1 MFVDANINEPMNIK
15 SVIAYWNSVVSF
27 NLWGSG
33 RKKGEYI
40 LFQAVGMYGF
50 GMLGGK
56 FMNDML
62 DEQKLDKYYF
72 KKRLQILEK
81 NVDMSRNNEVFR
93 DAAGFG
99 GGKKIYMYFLS
110 QVTDLEIR
118 KSQISEIF

>member
-1 MFVDANINEPMNIK
+1 
-15 SVIAYWNSVVSF
+15 
-27 NLWGSG
+27 
-33 RKKGEYI
+33 
-40 LFQAVGMYGF
+40 
-50 GMLGGK
+50 MLGGK

-62 DEQKLDKYYF
+62 DEQKLDKNYF

-81 NVDMSRNNEVFR
+81 NVDMSRDNEEFR